1 MSIIEYPLNK
11 NLFIEAGAGTG
22 KTFSLEHI
30 VLRILVEKKI
40 PLSKIALLT
49 FTKKAASEL
58 KYRIINKIS
67 SIVEETKLA
76 KSKGETI
83 NYNDKYHCDISN
95 LYESDINF
103 LENQILKLD
112 ESWIGTIHSFCQKI
126 ILKYPNICK
135 TKANL
140 NFTTTT
146 EFERLYKNLLLK
158 EGVIHKYKYKDI
170 ETFFDSSFM
179 QNKLFVY
186 GSANLSKTKDANGG
200 NLNAIHTILNE
211 TILPLSN
218 SINESMIDS
227 GTLLYDHLIYL
238 VHENRKEIA
247 NKIKDLFQ
255 YLIVDEF
262 QDTDVLQWEIF
273 SEFAREKLN
282 LIVVGDP
289 KQSIYKFRG
298 ADVENYS
305 RAKKDSDFQWKHEV
319 LKNNFRSS
327 PLLIHF
333 FNYIFKNKWFHAES
347 NAKYQLSEIN
357 YSEVLPS
364 KLNIDMESNLGFL
377 LFDNNEQFFEF
388 TAKIIIEESLLGKG
402 SVAVLCKS
410 NADLKQVCITLSKYG
425 IPWKFKNILWSDS
438 REVQETIFLLDGIL
452 DMEESHKISLTRFW
466 KIDPGLPNTMLRDK
480 ESIKDEPWYEK
491 LTQLANLKNWSEFFL
506 TLHTD
511 TYLNERLKDEV
522 DPERVFYDYQ
532 EIWER
537 MESIAIERNF
547 SMEELKEWIQE
558 EKYNL
563 ELSTSSEKDSE
574 EGSLKR
580 EGDYVV
586 LMTIHSSKGLEFTSV
601 FVPPCQQPTRSSNSG
616 DWDLLHWSYN
626 PSISSPP
633 MSLCYSKDEKTKE
646 QTIYEKQLEFRRLY
660 YVAYTRAK
668 ANLYLGVK
676 NDKFPNEIFIDYF
689 ENEYKNNPYHN
700 NENIK
705 KYTQDTKFHATK
717 YVPRQ
722 MDTLGIDLNID
733 TPILTSYLHR
743 GFNKKSFTSLS
754 KKGIELPNLEIQ
766 NETYEKE
773 IQEDDEPLDKKASLL
788 YKIRGSKFGTIV
800 HSLFEELDF
809 KQLISFK
816 NLENY
821 KSNSTEYEIFSKH
834 LKKMPEYANPLL
846 DRSLLEDEMFG
857 LLYSA
862 LNTHI
867 SEINSN
873 LGSIPKSHILKEEDF
888 FLKVAEGENSKQ
900 FQTGYLNGSIDMIFE
915 YKELYYIVD
924 WKSNYLGDD
933 PKTIQETM
941 ELKMYS
947 GAEGVNYSFQAYVY
961 MIALYNILKS
971 RNISDP
977 LKRIGGAFFIFV
989 RHNVYKFIK
998 TPDQKNLN
1006 EIQEK
1011 INNKILEV
1019 GKINDR

>member
-1 MSIIEYPLNK
+1 MSVLNYPLEE

-22 KTFSLEHI
+22 KTYSLEHI
-30 VLRILVEKKI
+30 VLRILVERKI

-67 SIVEETKLA
+67 SIIEDSKQS
-76 KSKGETI
+76 KIKGEII
-83 NYNDKYHCDISN
+83 NYKNKYHCNITKLND
-95 LYESDINF
+95 SDIHF

-112 ESWIGTIHSFCQKI
+112 ESMIGTIHSYCQKI

-140 NFTTTT
+140 NFTTIT

-158 EGVIHKYKYKDI
+158 EGVINKYKYDDI
-170 ETFFDSSFM
+170 ETFFESSFM

-186 GSANLSKTKDANGG
+186 GSANSEQGSNPKG
-200 NLNAIHTILNE
+200 NHLDTINTILNK

-218 SINESMIDS
+218 SINDSMIES

-238 VHENRKEIA
+238 VHQNKKEIA
-247 NKIKDLFQ
+247 NKIQDTFQ

-262 QDTDVLQWEIF
+262 QDTDLLQWEIF
-273 SEFAREKLN
+273 SEFARKSIH

-298 ADVENYS
+298 ADVQNYS
-305 RAKKDSDFQWKHEV
+305 RAKIDVDFQWKHEV
-319 LKNNFRSS
+319 LKQNFRSS

-333 FNYIFKNKWFHAES
+333 FNFIFKDNWFHLES
-347 NAKYQLSEIN
+347 IAKFQLSEIK
-357 YSEVLPS
+357 YSEVNHSDTNLS
-364 KLNIDMESNLGFL
+364 MDSNLGFI
-377 LFDNNEQFFEF
+377 LFDKNDKFFEY

-410 NADLKQVCITLSKYG
+410 NFDLKQVSTTLSKYG

-438 REVQETIFLLDGIL
+438 REVQETIYLLDGVL
-452 DMEESHKISLTRFW
+452 DVEESHKISLTRFW
-466 KIDPGLPNTMLRDK
+466 KIDPGFGNLLVREK
-480 ESIKDEPWYEK
+480 ESIKDEEWYQK
-491 LTQLANLKNWSEFFL
+491 LVKLANLKNWSEFFL

-511 TYLNERLKDEV
+511 TYLIERLKDEV

-537 MESIAIERNF
+537 MESVAIERNF
-547 SMEELKEWIQE
+547 SPEELKEWIQE

-574 EGSLKR
+574 EGTLKR

-601 FVPPCQQPTRSSNSG
+601 FVPPCQEPSRGSNNE
-616 DWDLLHWSYN
+616 DWDLLHWSYL
-626 PSISSPP
+626 PTITKPP
-633 MSLCYSKDEKTKE
+633 MSLCYTKE
-646 QTIYEKQLEFRRLY
+646 EQTKIQTLYEKQLEFRRLF

-668 ANLYLGVK
+668 SNLYVGVK
-676 NDKFPNEIFIDYF
+676 KDKFPNHIFVEYF
-689 ENEYKNNPYHN
+689 DREFKNNPHVIK
-700 NENIK
+700 ENIRT
-705 KYTQDTKFHATK
+705 YNAETNFIATK
-717 YVPRQ
+717 YIPKQ
-722 MDTLGIDLNID
+722 LDTLGIDLNID
-733 TPILTSYLHR
+733 TPTLTSYLHR

-773 IQEDDEPLDKKASLL
+773 IQEEEGVIDKKTSLL
-788 YKIRGSKFGTIV
+788 YQIRGSKFGTIV

-809 KQLISFK
+809 HHIVSCKSLSNF
-816 NLENY
+816 
-821 KSNSTEYEIFSKH
+821 KSNVNEYELFSRH
-834 LKKMPEYANPLL
+834 LKKMPEYTSPLI
-846 DRSLLEDEMFG
+846 DRSLLEEEMFS
-857 LLYSA
+857 LLLSA
-862 LNTHI
+862 LNNTL
-867 SEINSN
+867 SEINTN
-873 LGSIPKSHILKEEDF
+873 LGSIPKDRILREEDF
-888 FLKVAEGENSKQ
+888 FLKVAEGNNSLQYK
-900 FQTGYLNGSIDMIFE
+900 TGYLNGSIDMIFE
-915 YKELYYIVD
+915 YNDLYYIVD

-933 PKTIQETM
+933 SKTIHETM
-941 ELKMYS
+941 ELKMNS

-961 MIALYNILKS
+961 MIALYNILMS
-971 RNISDP
+971 RNIPNP
-977 LKRIGGAFFIFV
+977 LKKIGGAFFIFV
-989 RHNVYKFIK
+989 RHSVYKFIK
-998 TPDQKNLN
+998 TPDLDNLN
-1006 EIQEK
+1006 EIENK

-1019 GKINDR
+1019 GNPND

>member
-1 MSIIEYPLNK
+1 MNILDYPLDK

-22 KTFSLEHI
+22 KTYSLEHI
-30 VLRILVEKKI
+30 VLRILVEKKV

-67 SIVEETKLA
+67 SIIEDSKLS
-76 KSKGETI
+76 KSKGEI
-83 NYNDKYHCDISN
+83 IDYKSKYHCSISEVN
-95 LYESDINF
+95 DSDIYF

-112 ESWIGTIHSFCQKI
+112 ESMIGTIHSFCQKI

-158 EGVIHKYKYKDI
+158 EGVINRYKYDEI
-170 ETFFDSSFM
+170 ETFFDSFFM

-186 GSANLSKTKDANGG
+186 GSANSEKILDPKESY
-200 NLNAIHTILNE
+200 LEAINTILNK

-218 SINESMIDS
+218 RINETMIDS

-238 VHENRKEIA
+238 VHQNRSEIA
-247 NKIKDLFQ
+247 NKIKDIFQ

-273 SEFAREKLN
+273 SEFAKESMHLV
-282 LIVVGDP
+282 VVGDP

-305 RAKKDSDFQWKHEV
+305 RAKIDPDFQWKHVV
-319 LKNNFRSS
+319 LKQNFRSS

-333 FNYIFKNKWFHAES
+333 FNFIFENNWFNVES
-347 NAKYQLSEIN
+347 QAKFQLSEIK
-357 YSEVLPS
+357 YSKVQHS
-364 KLNIDMESNLGFL
+364 DTNHSMESSLGFI
-377 LFDNNEQFFEF
+377 LFDKNDKFYEF

-410 NADLKQVCITLSKYG
+410 HLDLKQVSSTLSKYG
-425 IPWKFKNILWSDS
+425 IPWKFKNILWNES
-438 REVQETIFLLDGIL
+438 REVQETIYLLDGVL
-452 DMEESHKISLTRFW
+452 DVEESHKISLTRFW
-466 KIDPGLPNTMLRDK
+466 KIDPGFPNLLVREK
-480 ESIKDEPWYEK
+480 ESIKDEDWFQK
-491 LTQLANLKNWSEFFL
+491 LVHLANLKNWSEFFL

-511 TYLNERLKDEV
+511 TYLNERLKEEE

-547 SMEELKEWIQE
+547 SPEELKDWIQE

-563 ELSTSSEKDSE
+563 ELSTTSEKDSE

-601 FVPPCQQPTRSSNSG
+601 FVPPCQEPTKKSNG
-616 DWDLLHWSYN
+616 DEWDLFHWSYH
-626 PSISSPP
+626 PTITKPP
-633 MSLCYSKDEKTKE
+633 MSLCYINDDQTKE
-646 QTIYEKQLEFRRLY
+646 QTLYEKKLEFRRLF

-668 ANLYLGVK
+668 SNLYIGVK
-676 NDKFPNEIFIDYF
+676 KDKFPNPIFT
-689 ENEYKNNPYHN
+689 EYYEREFKKNPYQI

-705 KYTQDTKFHATK
+705 IYTAETKFFTTK
-717 YVPRQ
+717 YIPRQ
-722 MDTLGIDLNID
+722 LDSLGIDLSIH
-733 TPILTSYLHR
+733 TPTLTSYLHR

-754 KKGIELPNLEIQ
+754 KKGIEIPNLEIQ
-766 NETYEKE
+766 NETYDKE
-773 IQEDDEPLDKKASLL
+773 IREEDGILDKKASLL
-788 YKIRGSKFGTIV
+788 YQIRGSKFGTIV

-809 KQLISFK
+809 HHIVSCKGLDKF
-816 NLENY
+816 
-821 KSNSTEYEIFSKH
+821 KSNANEYEIFSSH
-834 LKKMPEYANPLL
+834 LKKMPEYTNPLI
-846 DRSLLEDEMFG
+846 DRSLLEEEMFT
-857 LLYSA
+857 LLLSTVNNK
-862 LNTHI
+862 L
-867 SEINSN
+867 SEINTN
-873 LGSIPKSHILKEEDF
+873 LGSIPKDRILREEDF
-888 FLKVAEGENSKQ
+888 FLKVADGNNSLQYK
-900 FQTGYLNGSIDMIFE
+900 TGYLNGSIDMIFE
-915 YKELYYIVD
+915 YKDLYYIID

-933 PKTIQETM
+933 PKTIHETM
-941 ELKMYS
+941 ELKMNS
-947 GAEGVNYSFQAYVY
+947 GSEGVNYSFQAYIY

-977 LKRIGGAFFIFV
+977 LDKIGGAFFIFV
-989 RHNVYKFIK
+989 RHDVYKFIK
-998 TPDQKNLN
+998 KPDLENLN
-1006 EIQEK
+1006 EIQNK
-1011 INNKILEV
+1011 INNKLLEV
-1019 GKINDR
+1019 GNPND